1 MEQKFE
7 SWVEEMI
14 SRMEIIDR
22 KVKETGKLNG
32 EATRLLMDRGIQPF
46 GLWSPESETQAS
58 RNGKPTL
65 TEIAS
70 EFGLTID
77 GTLLLFCLASLD
89 DIEVFFIC
97 REPWIRG
104 WLFGKVWD
112 FSSGPA
118 RERKTDSLR
127 LPRTLYRWHGNI

>member
-32 EATRLLMDRGIQPF
+32 EATRLLMDRSIQPF

-77 GTLLLFCLASLD
+77 GTLLRIPKSGLTKEQFSKVAKKLESLGYD
-89 DIEVFFIC
+89 YKKGKSVF
-97 REPWIRG
+97 
-104 WLFGKVWD
+104 
-112 FSSGPA
+112 GPH
-118 RERKTDSLR
+118 
-127 LPRTLYRWHGNI
+127 WNGGGI

>member
-1 MEQKFE
+1 MDEFE
-7 SWVEEMI
+7 VWVDAMI

-32 EATRLLMDRGIQPF
+32 EATRLLMDRSIQPF

-77 GTLLLFCLASLD
+77 GTLLRIPRSGVSKEQFSKAAKRLEALGYEYKKGKSA
-89 DIEVFFIC
+89 
-97 REPWIRG
+97 
-104 WLFGKVWD
+104 FGPKWTSV
-112 FSSGPA
+112 GV
-118 RERKTDSLR
+118 KQ
-127 LPRTLYRWHGNI
+127 

>member
-32 EATRLLMDRGIQPF
+32 EATRLLMDRSIQPF

-77 GTLLLFCLASLD
+77 GTLLRIPRSGVSKEQFSKAAKRLEALGYEYKKGKSA
-89 DIEVFFIC
+89 
-97 REPWIRG
+97 
-104 WLFGKVWD
+104 FGPKWTSV
-112 FSSGPA
+112 GV
-118 RERKTDSLR
+118 KQ
-127 LPRTLYRWHGNI
+127 

>member
-22 KVKETGKLNG
+22 KIKENGKLNG
-32 EATRLLMDRGIQPF
+32 EATRLLMDRAIQPF
-46 GLWSPESETQAS
+46 GLWTPESKNKNGNT
-58 RNGKPTL
+58 GKPTL

-77 GTLLLFCLASLD
+77 GNLLRVPRSGLSKEQFSQAAKRLEALGYEYKKGKS
-89 DIEVFFIC
+89 VF
-97 REPWIRG
+97 
-104 WLFGKVWD
+104 
-112 FSSGPA
+112 GPFWTSVGV
-118 RERKTDSLR
+118 KQ
-127 LPRTLYRWHGNI
+127 

>member
-7 SWVEEMI
+7 SWFEEMI

-22 KVKETGKLNG
+22 KIKENGKLNG

-58 RNGKPTL
+58 RNGKQTL

-77 GTLLLFCLASLD
+77 GNLLRVPRNGLSKEQFSKVAKKLESIGYD
-89 DIEVFFIC
+89 YKKGKSVF
-97 REPWIRG
+97 
-104 WLFGKVWD
+104 
-112 FSSGPA
+112 GPH
-118 RERKTDSLR
+118 
-127 LPRTLYRWHGNI
+127 WNGGGI

>member
-22 KVKETGKLNG
+22 KIKENGKLNG

-58 RNGKPTL
+58 RNGKQTL

-77 GTLLLFCLASLD
+77 GTLLRIPRSGVSKEQFSKAAKRLEALGYEYKKGKSA
-89 DIEVFFIC
+89 
-97 REPWIRG
+97 
-104 WLFGKVWD
+104 FGPKWTSV
-112 FSSGPA
+112 GV
-118 RERKTDSLR
+118 KQ
-127 LPRTLYRWHGNI
+127 

>member
-1 MEQKFE
+1 MDEFE
-7 SWVEEMI
+7 VWVDAMI

-32 EATRLLMDRGIQPF
+32 EATRPLMDRAIQPF

-58 RNGKPTL
+58 RNGKQTL

-77 GTLLLFCLASLD
+77 GTLLRIPKSGLTKEQFSKVAKKLESLGYD
-89 DIEVFFIC
+89 YKKGKSVF
-97 REPWIRG
+97 
-104 WLFGKVWD
+104 
-112 FSSGPA
+112 GPH
-118 RERKTDSLR
+118 
-127 LPRTLYRWHGNI
+127 WNGGGI